1 MNWPLLVP
9 LLITTGLAIIGW
21 FVAHWLAAVRDRN
34 NKRREMR
41 LSVLIEAYRA
51 LAFSAAR
58 QYDAQ
63 TAPRTEGALA
73 DVLLLGSAKQ
83 VEMALTLMK
92 EFAASQSFDWTP
104 LLSDLRRD
112 LRAELK
118 LDHVESQIAHIRFV
132 ERKLDV

>member
-1 MNWPLLVP
+1 MNWSLLVP
-9 LLITTGLAIIGW
+9 LLITTSLAMVGW

-41 LSVLIEAYRA
+41 LNVLIEAYRA

-58 QYDAQ
+58 PYDTQ
-63 TAPRTEGALA
+63 TAPRTESALA
-73 DVLLLGSAKQ
+73 DVLLLGTAKQ
-83 VEMALTLMK
+83 VEMALKLMK
-92 EFAASQSFDWTP
+92 EFAASQTFDWTP
-104 LLSDLRRD
+104 LLVDLRKD

-118 LDHVESQIAHIRFV
+118 LDHVEGEIVQIRFV